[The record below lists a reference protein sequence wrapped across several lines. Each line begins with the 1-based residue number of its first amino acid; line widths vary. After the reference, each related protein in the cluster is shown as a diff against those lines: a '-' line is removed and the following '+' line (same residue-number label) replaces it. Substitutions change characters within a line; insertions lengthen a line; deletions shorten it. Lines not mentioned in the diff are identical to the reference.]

1 MVAVA
6 VMFENGSPGA
16 SLNKGSLTATTSTLF
31 DRTLDVYGVKL
42 LVGGA
47 SGTQDAVPDSWAYKV
62 AQSYVMLMDPT
73 TSNIDV
79 AAQENMK
86 KILSGEDGTWH
97 EGFGTS
103 QRILKGA
110 GSEYPLNPLQDFN
123 EGQLDAQY
131 GAGTEALLNDIM
143 QDMVWYQNSSH
154 GEVVPTGDNDIQ
166 ELFEH
171 LLHTLHPWG
180 VRGAVE
186 GSEEA
191 LNYTKVGSRDAHDA
205 NDNSWKTSELY
216 LAMKEAMDNGVF
228 DPSGYAPDPLN
239 DPEQFHPAATEY
251 TYILNFSM
259 WEMGKEFWTDKV
271 NGEGALEGEWSVTAS
286 DPTGVL
292 AENPLGHELFLKY
305 FNPVLSKPDF
315 ETLRS
320 MFQDNDQG
328 ESGYALD
335 PGSAGENLGEDA
347 TPSEVDFSQF
357 LIFENTAESETFS
370 TGKHYLITGGDPLNA
385 TDTLK
390 LNVDFT
396 KVDHALISNVEYADG
411 VQPLP
416 YWLDASLV
424 SNAASFPN
432 LFEDERVIYFG
443 FPEDTPSYLFSVNA
457 DGILEEH
464 YPDFEA
470 FSSEQQVFTRA
481 IMDHIV
487 SYIDLEALEV
497 NDVSLENTVAFLNA
511 NGRDAAA
518 GWANSPGRFSVD
530 GYHAFDVAIDNGMN
544 GLRIPVLGNETVNLI
559 IHETLHAF
567 GLDHPGYGIGDKL
580 DSSELGF
587 ESTRLDLIS
596 EMDQISLGTL
606 DVAALQ
612 YLYGVNSSAR
622 ADDNTYTISE
632 DTTNFIWDGSGQD
645 SIDGSGLSEAFT
657 LYLEPGY
664 HGFVGEKASDYITA
678 AGQITVNFGTKIEN
692 AIGSD
697 FSDTI
702 YGSNSSNDIFG
713 GAGNDTLNGGAGNDN
728 IYAGAGND
736 TLTGGAGDD
745 TFVFYYGDGNNTIT
759 DWTNDEDSIHFY
771 GVDGLRADTSVVLQT
786 VNSLN
791 DVVYTLTDG
800 TSVTLKNAKHTVT
813 TSVVTRDGS
822 KIADADVVMSDGTN
836 SSSYKSTADGSVSG
850 SLTSGSASTVTGS
863 LAYSNSTKAVSSQ
876 DALDALKLSVG
887 MTTAAGTKTAF
898 DFISADFNQDGKV
911 SSQDALAI
919 LKYSV
924 GLKAEEQAKWVFVE
938 TNGDYSGVNKS
949 NTSYTE
955 GVSIDDLTADTSVGL
970 TGILIGDVNDS
981 YNFVI

>member
-1 MVAVA
+1 MVALI

-47 SGTQDAVPDSWAYKV
+47 SGTQDAVPDAWAYKV

-73 TSNIDV
+73 GSNIDV

-86 KILSGEDGTWH
+86 KILAGEDGTWH
-97 EGFGTS
+97 EGLGTS
-103 QRILKGA
+103 QRILKGT
-110 GSEYPLNPLQDFN
+110 GSEYPLNPLQDLN

-131 GAGTEALLNDIM
+131 GAGTEALLRDIM
-143 QDMVWYQNSSH
+143 QDMVWYQNS
-154 GEVVPTGDNDIQ
+154 TGVINSGDGDIQ

-171 LLHTLHPWG
+171 VLHTLHPWG

-191 LNYTKVGSRDAHDA
+191 LNYTKVGSQYPHDA
-205 NDNSWKTSELY
+205 NDSSWKTSELY

-228 DPSGYAPDPLN
+228 DPSGYTPDPLN

-259 WEMGKEFWTDKV
+259 WEMGKEFWPDKV
-271 NGEGALEGEWSVTAS
+271 NFEGALEGEWSVTAS

-335 PGSAGENLGEDA
+335 PELVDDSLGEDA

-357 LIFENTAESETFS
+357 LIFENTAEIETFS
-370 TGKHYLITGGDPLNA
+370 VGKHYLITGGDPLNA

-396 KVDHALISNVEYADG
+396 KVDHALISSVEYADG

-416 YWLDASLV
+416 YWLDASLAT
-424 SNAASFPN
+424 NAASFPN

-464 YPDFEA
+464 YPNFEA

-511 NGRDAAA
+511 NGREAAA
-518 GWANSPGRFSVD
+518 GWANVPGRFSVD

-544 GLRIPVLGNETVNLI
+544 GLRIPVLGNETVNLF

-580 DSSELGF
+580 VSSELGF
-587 ESTRLDLIS
+587 EFTRLDLIS
-596 EMDQISLGTL
+596 EMNEISLGTL
-606 DVAALQ
+606 DIAALQ
-612 YLYGVNSSAR
+612 YLYGVNPSAR
-622 ADDNTYTISE
+622 AGDNAYTISE

-645 SIDGSGLSEAFT
+645 TIDGSSLSEAFT

-664 HGFVGEKASDYITA
+664 HGFIGEKASDYITDD
-678 AGQITVNFGTKIEN
+678 GQITVNFGTQIEN
-692 AIGSD
+692 AVGSD
-697 FSDTI
+697 YSDVI
-702 YGSNSSNDIFG
+702 HGSNSSNDIFG

-745 TFVFYYGDGNNTIT
+745 TFIFYYGDGNNTIT
-759 DWTNDEDSIHFY
+759 DWTNDEDSIHLY
-771 GVDGLRADTSVVLQT
+771 GLDGLRADTSVVLQT

-813 TSVVTRDGS
+813 TSVVTHDGS
-822 KIADADVVMSDGTN
+822 TISDVDVVMSVGTN
-836 SSSYKSTADGSVSG
+836 SSSYKSAANGSVSG
-850 SLTSGSASTVTGS
+850 ELASGSASTVSGS
-863 LAYSNSTKAVSSQ
+863 LAYSKSTKAISSQ

-911 SSQDALAI
+911 SSQDALSI

-924 GLKAEEQAKWVFVE
+924 GLTTPEQAKWVFVD
-938 TNGDYSGVNKS
+938 TGGDYSGVSKS

-955 GVSIDDLTADTSVGL
+955 GVSIANLTADTSVSL

-981 YNFVI
+981 YSGLIA

>member
-1 MVAVA
+1 MASMQRTHRLNTKIPFNKKTPLLMSPFGFALAACGGGGSSGVAD
-6 VMFENGSPGA
+6 NGSPPSGLPGA
-16 SLNKGSLTATTSTLF
+16 SLTKGSLIATTSTLF

-47 SGTQDAVPDSWAYKV
+47 SGTQDAVPDAWAHKV

-73 TSNIDV
+73 GSNIDV
-79 AAQENMK
+79 SAQEKMK
-86 KILSGEDGTWH
+86 EILSGVEGTWH
-97 EGFGTS
+97 EGYGTS

-110 GSEYPLNPLQDFN
+110 FSEYPLDISNDSNQGLI
-123 EGQLDAQY
+123 DAVY
-131 GAGTEALLNDIM
+131 GTGTEAFGRDTIM

-154 GEVVPTGDNDIQ
+154 GEVVPTGDNDIH

-191 LNYTKVGSRDAHDA
+191 LNYTKVGSQYPHDA
-205 NDNSWKTSELY
+205 NDSSWKTSELY

-228 DPSGYAPDPLN
+228 DPSGYAVDPLN
-239 DPEQFHPAATEY
+239 DPKQFVPAAIEY

-286 DPTGVL
+286 DPAGVL
-292 AENPLGHELFLKY
+292 AENPLGHALFMKY
-305 FNPVLSKPDF
+305 FDPVLSKPDF
-315 ETLRS
+315 ATLRS

-328 ESGYALD
+328 DSGYSLD

-357 LIFENTAESETFS
+357 LIFENTAEIETFS

-424 SNAASFPN
+424 SKAASFPN

-443 FPEDTPSYLFSVNA
+443 FPKDIPSYRLAVNA
-457 DGILEEH
+457 DGILEEQLS
-464 YPDFEA
+464 DFEP
-470 FSSEQQVFTRA
+470 FSSEQQTFTRTV
-481 IMDHIV
+481 MDHIV
-487 SYIDLEALEV
+487 SYVDLEALEV
-497 NDVSLENTVAFLNA
+497 NEVSKDKTIAFQNA
-511 NGRDAAA
+511 NGQEIGAA
-518 GWANSPGRFSVD
+518 GWAEAPGIFSTE
-530 GYHAFDVAIDNGMN
+530 GYNAYDVTIDNGQN

-678 AGQITVNFGTKIEN
+678 AGQITVNFGTQIEN

-702 YGSNSSNDIFG
+702 YGSNSSNDIVG
-713 GAGNDTLNGGAGNDN
+713 GAGNDTIYGGD
-728 IYAGAGND
+728 GND
-736 TLTGGAGDD
+736 TLRGGAGDD
-745 TFVFYYGDGNNTIT
+745 ILDGGAGADLFVKASGEGNDTIKDFEVGIDSYLFYDSASNR
-759 DWTNDEDSIHFY
+759 DDSIATLHSTAEGYAFF
-771 GVDGLRADTSVVLQT
+771 Q
-786 VNSLN
+786 
-791 DVVYTLTDG
+791 LTDNTTLLLEG
-800 TSVTLKNAKHTVT
+800 TLYTE
-813 TSVVTRDGS
+813 
-822 KIADADVVMSDGTN
+822 
-836 SSSYKSTADGSVSG
+836 
-850 SLTSGSASTVTGS
+850 
-863 LAYSNSTKAVSSQ
+863 LA
-876 DALDALKLSVG
+876 
-887 MTTAAGTKTAF
+887 
-898 DFISADFNQDGKV
+898 
-911 SSQDALAI
+911 AI
-919 LKYSV
+919 L
-924 GLKAEEQAKWVFVE
+924 
-938 TNGDYSGVNKS
+938 
-949 NTSYTE
+949 
-955 GVSIDDLTADTSVGL
+955 
-970 TGILIGDVNDS
+970 
-981 YNFVI
+981 